1 MLSNP
6 NPENTNPEDYFF
18 EKLCSGYNITEIS
31 AVRQINSKASSRGK
45 ITELLIRNY
54 KWYIF
59 AHFPY
64 LGPKNCL
71 IL

>member
-54 KWYIF
+54 K
-59 AHFPY
+59 
-64 LGPKNCL
+64 
-71 IL
+71 